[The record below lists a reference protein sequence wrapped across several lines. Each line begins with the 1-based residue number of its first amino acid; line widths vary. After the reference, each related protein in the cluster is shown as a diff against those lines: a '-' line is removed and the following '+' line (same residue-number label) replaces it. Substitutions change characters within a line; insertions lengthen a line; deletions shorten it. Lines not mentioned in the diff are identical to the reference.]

1 LPRFEQLGVA
11 ASMQPPHTAYTR
23 ADGTDQWSRRLG
35 ADRARHAWRLRDL
48 RDAGATV
55 ALGSDWPIAHYDVR
69 QVLATARRPR
79 GAASARAGLTG
90 LEALEGCT
98 THAARAAGESATA
111 GRIAP
116 GHRADLTALGID
128 PAEAPADELAE
139 APVRLTVTGGHVIHH
154 EQ

>member
-1 LPRFEQLGVA
+1 MR
-11 ASMQPPHTAYTR
+11 PPHTACTR
-23 ADGTDQWSRRLG
+23 ADGTDEWSHRLG

-79 GAASARAGLTG
+79 GAASARAGPTG
-90 LEALEGCT
+90 PEALEGRT
-98 THAARAAGESATA
+98 THAARAACESATA
-111 GRIAP
+111 GRITP
-116 GHRADLTALGID
+116 GHRADLTALGVD
-128 PAEAPADELAE
+128 PTAAPTDELAE
-139 APVRLTVTGGHVIHH
+139 APVRLTVTGGHGIHH